1 MKRVSDILIEHQ
13 KNLESISL
21 SFIDYRCYGDGKI
34 KRPKILKGLKPIH
47 KIQIIG
53 KNADIYKVDD
63 TRLVLHFRELFCKQA
78 TFPDVKDM
86 ELPTSA
92 LAVKYGWNRKF
103 GNKFIYPDAWCI
115 IHNRNEGYV
124 QIDNLQPCFRELY
137 GLRIAPIVDKVYKEL
152 RELSLKD
159 GRFLTLGIEP
169 IGADSC
175 DYYRFSSDLVEYFYK
190 QFKNKIL

>member
-1 MKRVSDILIEHQ
+1 MFIEHQ
-13 KNLESISL
+13 ENVEKISM
-21 SFIDYRCYGDGKI
+21 SFIDYRCYGEDKI
-34 KRPKILKGLKPIH
+34 KKPKILKGLKPIH

-53 KNADIYKVDD
+53 KDADIYIVDD

-92 LAVKYGWNRKF
+92 LAKKYGWDRKF
-103 GNKFIYPDAWCI
+103 GNKFVYPDAWCTI
-115 IHNRNEGYV
+115 YNRNEGYI
-124 QIDNLQPCFRELY
+124 QIDNLLSCFKELF

-152 RELSLKD
+152 RGLSLKD
-159 GRFLTLGIEP
+159 ARFLTLGIEP

-175 DYYRFSSDLVEYFYK
+175 DYYRFCTDLIEFFYK
-190 QFKNKIL
+190 HFKNETL